1 VHLVDMDAFYLGGRT
16 VVELAS
22 RWNDGITVT
31 LLWEPHGDALTVTV
45 QDEKNREAFEL
56 DVAPS
61 VALDAYRHPYA
72 YCGRAPTRV
81 VALPSV

>member
-1 VHLVDMDAFYLGGRT
+1 MDAFYLGGRT

-61 VALDAYRHPYA
+61 LALDAYRHPYA
-72 YCGRAPTRV
+72 SCGRAPTRV

>member
-1 VHLVDMDAFYLGGRT
+1 MDAFYRGGRT

-31 LLWEPHGDALTVTV
+31 LLWEPHGDALTVIV

-56 DVAPS
+56 DVEPRL
-61 VALDAYRHPYA
+61 ALDAYRHPYA